1 MNNTKDAADG
11 SAAPTGSSSLRVWQI
26 DDEDL
31 IVAKSH
37 RRMLAIAREELGEPL
52 RRGSVKRLEDEQ
64 VIELT
69 EDGVDIC
76 GEVAASE
83 FAERGEGYYAAY
95 R

>member
-1 MNNTKDAADG
+1 MSDETEVSTATD
-11 SAAPTGSSSLRVWQI
+11 RRYVWQI

-37 RRMLAIAREELGEPL
+37 RRMTAIAREEFEEPL
-52 RRGSVKRLEDEQ
+52 SRGAAKRLADDH

-76 GEVAASE
+76 GEVTAAE
-83 FAERGEGYYAAY
+83 FAERGDGFYAAY